1 MKNKNPHEVLGLTNT
16 ASKDDVKKAYRK
28 LALKYHPD
36 QNKDNPKAAE
46 IFRQITEAY
55 EILMD
60 ETTDISRKTPPKTKP
75 QPPPQN
81 NHKQS
86 TQTKAPPF
94 HKSLDLKFH
103 VKLSLEEAAKGGQK
117 TISYMKKKFGEDQ
130 LTELSIRIPKG
141 VNEGQKLRV
150 AGEGDHGPGQAPGDL
165 YVIIEYLPH
174 LLFKR
179 REENVLLEMPVGF
192 VDALLGAKIEIP
204 TLQGRAELQIP
215 AGASSGQILR
225 LNGLGFWSQEKSEQ
239 GDMLIKIHI
248 DIPQQLSA
256 EEKNLLEELRRASN
270 KSKLVLEFQKKV
282 NTLYQAR
289 PKK

>member
-1 MKNKNPHEVLGLTNT
+1 MKNKNPHEILGLTKA
-16 ASKDDVKKAYRK
+16 ASKEDVKKAYRK

-46 IFRQITEAY
+46 IFRQISEAY

-60 ETTDISRKTPPKTKP
+60 ETTDVSRKAPPKSKP
-75 QPPPQN
+75 QPTPQ
-81 NHKQS
+81 Q
-86 TQTKAPPF
+86 QKAPPF

-103 VKLSLEEAAKGGQK
+103 AKLTLEEAAKGGQK

-130 LTELSIRIPKG
+130 LTELSVRIPKG

-165 YVIIEYLPH
+165 YVIIEYIPH
-174 LLFKR
+174 SLFKR

-204 TLQGRAELQIP
+204 TLQGKAELQIP
-215 AGASSGQILR
+215 PGASSGQILR
-225 LNGLGFWSQEKSEQ
+225 LNGLGFWSQEKAQQ

-256 EEKNLLEELRRASN
+256 EEKKLLEELRRASN
-270 KSKLVLEFQKKV
+270 KSKLVLEFQKKI
-282 NTLYQAR
+282 NALYQAR
-289 PKK
+289 SQK

>member
-1 MKNKNPHEVLGLTNT
+1 MKHKNPYDVLGLTKA
-16 ASKDDVKKAYRK
+16 ASKEDVKKAYRK

-36 QNKDNPKAAE
+36 QNRDNPKAAE

-55 EILMD
+55 ESLMD
-60 ETTDISRKTPPKTKP
+60 EPTGVKHKTPPKPSQPKQSNP
-75 QPPPQN
+75 QPKGP
-81 NHKQS
+81 
-86 TQTKAPPF
+86 AY

-103 VKLSLEEAAKGGQK
+103 VKLTLEEAAKGGQK
-117 TISYMKKKFGEDQ
+117 TISFMKKKYGQDQ
-130 LTELSIRIPKG
+130 LTELSVRIPKG

-165 YVIIEYLPH
+165 YVIVEYLPH
-174 LLFKR
+174 PLFKR

-192 VDALLGAKIEIP
+192 VDALLGASVEIP
-204 TLQGRAELQIP
+204 TLQGKAELKIP

-256 EEKNLLEELRRASN
+256 EEKKLLEELRRASN
-270 KSKLVLEFQKKV
+270 KSKLVLEFQKRV
-282 NTLYQAR
+282 NALYQAR
-289 PKK
+289 NK

>member
-1 MKNKNPHEVLGLTNT
+1 MKHRNPYEVLGLPHS
-16 ASKDDVKKAYRK
+16 ASKEDVKKAYRK

-55 EILMD
+55 ETLMD
-60 ETTDISRKTPPKTKP
+60 ETTDVSRKGPPKSKP
-75 QPPPQN
+75 Q
-81 NHKQS
+81 S
-86 TQTKAPPF
+86 QTKASPY

-117 TISYMKKKFGEDQ
+117 IISYMKKKYGQDQ
-130 LTELSIRIPKG
+130 LTELSVRIPKG
-141 VNEGQKLRV
+141 VSEGQKLRV

-174 LLFKR
+174 PLFKR
-179 REENVLLEMPVGF
+179 REENILLEMPVGF

-204 TLQGRAELQIP
+204 TLQGKAELKIP

-239 GDMLIKIHI
+239 GDMLIKIQI
-248 DIPQQLSA
+248 DIPQQLST
-256 EEKNLLEELRRASN
+256 EEKKLLEELRRASN

-282 NTLYQAR
+282 NELYQSR